1 MATTHTIAAGD
12 QTLKT
17 ELDVFIPEIW
27 AESIRATFKKS
38 LVMGNIANDYSALVT
53 NGGDKIHIPTLQ
65 DVADAAAKVQGE
77 PVDFTTNTEVEMSIT
92 VDQHFA
98 TAVMIDDLAKV
109 QASYE
114 LTAGFADSMAY
125 KLALNVEDALF
136 TKLSN
141 GLKALDLDHGDGT
154 VDRVLNR
161 SRLSHIIT
169 YMYSLDLRPE
179 DCVLVLSN
187 RLYSSLFNLDD
198 FVHISKTGAANL
210 PAGTVGTLMGMPVV
224 HSPRVGN
231 DAVHADTLD
240 DAGDATGDTQ
250 RPGGYVV
257 HKDALGVAYSKQPTA
272 VTQYDIA
279 YIGHKMVTDMIY
291 GCALLQDTN
300 QTKAISLVEGSQT
313 TAAAWQS

>member
-1 MATTHTIAAGD
+1 MATTHTIAAAD

-27 AESIRATFKKS
+27 AESIRAKFKKS
-38 LVMGNIANDYSALVT
+38 LVLGNIANDYSALVT
-53 NGGDKIHIPTLQ
+53 NGGDKINIPTLQ
-65 DVADAAAKVQGE
+65 DVAD
-77 PVDFTTNTEVEMSIT
+77 PVDYATNTEVDLSIT
-92 VDQHFA
+92 VDQHYA

-141 GLKALDLDHGDGT
+141 GLNGLQMDNGDDS

-161 SRLSHIIT
+161 ARLSHIIT
-169 YMYSLDLRPE
+169 YMYSVDLRPE

-187 RLYSSLFNLDD
+187 RLYASLFNLED
-198 FVHISKTGAANL
+198 FIHVSKTGAGDL
-210 PAGTVGTLMGMPVV
+210 PAGTVGTLMGMPVI
-224 HSPRVGN
+224 HSPRIGN
-231 DAVHADTLD
+231 DAIHADTTAEDGSAL
-240 DAGDATGDTQ
+240 ADTR

-257 HKDALGVAYSKQPTA
+257 HKDALGIAYSKKPTA

-291 GCALLQDTN
+291 GCNLLQDTN
-300 QTKAISLVEGSQT
+300 QVKAISLCENDQD
-313 TAAAWQS
+313 AAANWQS